1 MASKVQSNFR
11 HRKNLG
17 QIESVVDI
25 PNLIDIQKSS
35 YDKFL
40 QSELGPRDRREIGL
54 EEVFRSVFPIKD
66 FDGTSELVYVSYN
79 LEKPKYDV
87 DECRQRGMTFAAPIK
102 VTTQLMVYDTREGGE
117 RIVRDIKEQEVY
129 FGEIPLMTETGTFI
143 INGTER
149 VVVSQLHRSPGVFF
163 DHDKGKTHSSGKL
176 LYSARVIPYSG
187 SWLDFEF
194 DHKDIIYVRID
205 RRRKMHATVLLRA
218 LGYSSQDLLN
228 YFYSTETVF
237 LEKGGKF
244 GKSIEFDLLPG
255 QRSTRDIKV
264 GSEVVVRKNT
274 KFTRAAI
281 KKLKESKVDRLP
293 LEVVELV
300 GKVSAQDVIDKE
312 TGEVLLEC
320 N

>member
-1 MASKVQSNFR
+1 MASTVQSNFR
-11 HRKNLG
+11 YRTNLG
-17 QIESVVDI
+17 RVEAIVDI

-40 QSELGPRDRREIGL
+40 QSDVSPRERKETGL

-102 VTTQLMVYDTREGGE
+102 VTTQLMVLRHPRGWRAHRARHQGAGGLL
-117 RIVRDIKEQEVY
+117 RR
-129 FGEIPLMTETGTFI
+129 IPLMTETGTFI

-176 LYSARVIPYSG
+176 LYSARIIPYSG

-218 LGYSSQDLLN
+218 LGYCTQELLN
-228 YFYSTETVF
+228 YFYSTETVYI
-237 LEKGGKF
+237 EKGGKF
-244 GKSIEFDLLPG
+244 RQEHRVRSCCLLSARRATS
-255 QRSTRDIKV
+255 RSATRW
-264 GSEVVVRKNT
+264 SSRRT
-274 KFTRAAI
+274 PSSRAP
-281 KKLKESKVDRLP
+281 R
-293 LEVVELV
+293 
-300 GKVSAQDVIDKE
+300 
-312 TGEVLLEC
+312 
-320 N
+320 

>member
-11 HRKNLG
+11 YRRNLG
-17 QIESVVDI
+17 RVGTIVEI
-25 PNLIDIQKSS
+25 PNLIDIQKTS

-40 QSELGPRDRREIGL
+40 QSEVAPRERREIGL
-54 EEVFRSVFPIKD
+54 ESVFRSVFPIKD

-87 DECRQRGMTFAAPIK
+87 DECRQRGMTYAAPIK

-194 DHKDIIYVRID
+194 DHKDVIYVRID

-218 LGYSSQDLLN
+218 LGYSTQELLDF
-228 YFYSTETVF
+228 FYSTETIF
-237 LEKGGKF
+237 IEKAGKF
-244 GKSIEFDLLPG
+244 AKTIEYDLLFG
-255 QRSTRDIKV
+255 QRSTRDIKI
-264 GSEVVVRKNT
+264 GSEIVVRKNT

-281 KKLKESKVDRLP
+281 KKLKEAKVDRLP
-293 LEVVELV
+293 VETPDLI
-300 GKVSAQDVIDKE
+300 GKVSAEDVIDRE
-312 TGEVLLEC
+312 TGE
-320 N
+320 